1 MGCSATNTFK
11 ESDIKNREDLAKR
24 KKLNKNNG
32 KEENKNHSNDKRKKK
47 KEEKEE
53 EKNIFLQ
60 VHILMKNLEVKVT
73 DSKEL
78 KEKLKNIFD
87 NLLENIKEF
96 KPEVMIERVAKLFM
110 DNLKP
115 INGKNCEEVK
125 NILNSLF
132 EKDRNPNFFRD
143 YLYEAIDNLNGK
155 LGEVEET
162 KIDDYIFKNLNKNK
176 EIQKRQN
183 ELKQYRKKNYIIKYN
198 DFIQI
203 VKDFNINLDNLVF
216 EYLLYKMKCGM
227 SLNDKYSLD
236 DLNFKIFL
244 NYLDKSDEMDIK
256 ESNLLKESAL
266 DNKIENIG
274 IEFKN

>member
-11 ESDIKNREDLAKR
+11 ESDIKNREELAKR
-24 KKLNKNNG
+24 KKLNKSNG
-32 KEENKNHSNDKRKKK
+32 EEENKNHSNDKRKKK

-87 NLLENIKEF
+87 NLLENIKKF
-96 KPEVMIERVAKLFM
+96 KAEVMIERVAKLFM

-198 DFIQI
+198 DFI
-203 VKDFNINLDNLVF
+203 
-216 EYLLYKMKCGM
+216 
-227 SLNDKYSLD
+227 
-236 DLNFKIFL
+236 
-244 NYLDKSDEMDIK
+244 
-256 ESNLLKESAL
+256 
-266 DNKIENIG
+266 
-274 IEFKN
+274 

>member
-11 ESDIKNREDLAKR
+11 ESDIKNREELAKR
-24 KKLNKNNG
+24 KKLNKSNG
-32 KEENKNHSNDKRKKK
+32 EEENKNHSNDKRKKK

-87 NLLENIKEF
+87 NLLENIKKF
-96 KPEVMIERVAKLFM
+96 KAEVMIERVAKLFM

>member
-87 NLLENIKEF
+87 NLLENIKKF
-96 KPEVMIERVAKLFM
+96 KAEVMIERVAKLFM

-155 LGEVEET
+155 LGEIEET

-256 ESNLLKESAL
+256 ASNLLKESAL

>member
-60 VHILMKNLEVKVT
+60 VHILMKNLEIKVT

>member
-87 NLLENIKEF
+87 NLLENIKKF
-96 KPEVMIERVAKLFM
+96 KAEVMIERVAKLFM

>member
-87 NLLENIKEF
+87 NLLENIKKF
-96 KPEVMIERVAKLFM
+96 KAEVMIERVAKLFM

-256 ESNLLKESAL
+256 ESNLLKESVL